1 MGVNNQHIQQN
12 ARHKHGKGPE
22 RRRGGGGE
30 EMKMW
35 WLKYRLVVKN
45 VMFPL
50 ICVQFVRTLIFPNP
64 LDVLLLFALFLGYL
78 GFLLN
83 WY

>member
-1 MGVNNQHIQQN
+1 MKK
-12 ARHKHGKGPE
+12 ARSSRE
-22 RRRGGGGE
+22 SEGGDR
-30 EMKMW
+30 MKMW
-35 WLKYRLVVKN
+35 WLKYRLFVKS

-64 LDVLLLFALFLGYL
+64 FDVLLLFALFLGYL

>member
-1 MGVNNQHIQQN
+1 
-12 ARHKHGKGPE
+12 
-22 RRRGGGGE
+22 
-30 EMKMW
+30 MKMW